1 MPRIQYRAD
10 TFRCGWD
17 ANPAADPVFAG
28 PSFWKA
34 EAPVDCD
41 RTTIPAMASCETD
54 PVIAMMEARK
64 RAVAG
69 TRNLRV
75 IRPSVAEEQL
85 WALRRII
92 VPVIPCL
99 QCVRFPRP

>member
-1 MPRIQYRAD
+1 MRRTRRRSTMPRIQYRANM
-10 TFRCGWD
+10 FRCGWD
-17 ANPAADPVFAG
+17 AKPASDPVFAG
-28 PSFWKA
+28 RSSWTTGA
-34 EAPVDCD
+34 TVDCD

-75 IRPSVAEEQL
+75 IRPPVVKEQL
-85 WALRRII
+85 
-92 VPVIPCL
+92 
-99 QCVRFPRP
+99 